1 MNNYSPRLLIRAFT
15 VLQEE
20 LDHLN
25 QASSD
30 TLKQAEYTQACAH
43 ERVAQALRWSAIAS
57 NQVKSDLEDVEEIEV
72 EVNNILSQCGMAVDI
87 AHETVSAIGQA
98 TQEAEVTLRHWQAE
112 LQLALAWQARAEERL
127 EKAIQIFKQAQ
138 RSCESA
144 KRDLSNAESS
154 LEGCVRDPERRSCD
168 SENRRYNSA
177 REELSRAIKTLKI
190 AEIEVQAAQEELEEA
205 KERVRGCREAVSLAE
220 QAVQHS
226 YAAKEKA
233 EQALNDAE
241 RSLENADAAN
251 RTANTAQ
258 FKTTEAEEYIEQ
270 LIIKV
275 NQAERITNE
284 AQIHTQTA
292 RRMSDSAYR
301 LAVMGKQELRYR
313 VDCLIHLDQPSLDN
327 GQIERSVSNNEV
339 EALSSQ
345 PINSPISPIS
355 SDSEFS
361 AKDLVYE
368 YYYLDSRDS
377 GRTRIEAKNF
387 IGQEVGFMNLEQISD
402 SRVRIKDTFVSE
414 ALRRK
419 GIGPELLRQLEDR
432 FPSGTELFFE
442 ENQAVGFWEKNGF
455 QEKNALDGKKYYS
468 KMIQK

>member
-1 MNNYSPRLLIRAFT
+1 MNNHSPRLLIRAFT

-20 LDHLN
+20 LDRLN

-98 TQEAEVTLRHWQAE
+98 TQEAEATLRHWQAE

-127 EKAIQIFKQAQ
+127 EKAIQIFNQAQ

-154 LEGCVRDPERRSCD
+154 LEGCIRDPERRSCD

-177 REELSRAIKTLKI
+177 REELSLAIKALKI

-205 KERVRGCREAVSLAE
+205 KERVRGCREAVSFAE

-241 RSLENADAAN
+241 RSLEQAEAAN
-251 RTANTAQ
+251 RAANTAQ
-258 FKTTEAEEYIEQ
+258 SKTTESEEYIEQ
-270 LIIKV
+270 LMIRV
-275 NQAERITNE
+275 NQSEYITNE
-284 AQIHTQTA
+284 AETYTHTA
-292 RRMSDSAYR
+292 RSMSDSAYN
-301 LAVMGKQELRYR
+301 LAIMGTQELRHR
-313 VDCLIHLDQPSLDN
+313 ADQLIRLN
-327 GQIERSVSNNEV
+327 QISSGFWGGLEKGIAVAQAFGGLFGNIMSGPIPNVSNFGLQSGEDMLIEAGVRASSANE
-339 EALSSQ
+339 ENIRRREQEFGDA
-345 PINSPISPIS
+345 IISGNEPEIS
-355 SDSEFS
+355 SPP
-361 AKDLVYE
+361 DL
-368 YYYLDSRDS
+368 
-377 GRTRIEAKNF
+377 
-387 IGQEVGFMNLEQISD
+387 
-402 SRVRIKDTFVSE
+402 
-414 ALRRK
+414 
-419 GIGPELLRQLEDR
+419 
-432 FPSGTELFFE
+432 
-442 ENQAVGFWEKNGF
+442 
-455 QEKNALDGKKYYS
+455 
-468 KMIQK
+468 